1 MRYLS
6 VVRVL
11 ALHRKIIATSGGAV
25 GVRDLGLL
33 QSALAQPRLTFD
45 GVELYPDLIEKAAA
59 LGFSIILNHPFIDGN
74 KRVGHAV
81 IEVFLMLNGY
91 EIEAG
96 VDEQERVI
104 LAIAAGEMKREEFTG
119 WLWGCV
125 RSRE

>member
-1 MRYLS
+1 
-6 VVRVL
+6 
-11 ALHRKIIATSGGAV
+11 
-25 GVRDLGLL
+25 LGLL

-59 LGFSIILNHPFIDGN
+59 LGFSMILN
-74 KRVGHAV
+74 KRVGHAA
-81 IEVFLMLNGY
+81 IEVLLMLNGY